1 VGKRDDVMLT
11 SSKTQRMADN
21 EKRKEQLKAASAKYR
36 ILTQP

>member
-1 VGKRDDVMLT
+1 ME
-11 SSKTQRMADN
+11 DN